1 MIECKNLWV
10 RVACKWLCLLKTTWK
25 ATVQKRLKEGKTK
38 LQKTE
43 EDKEIN
49 NKKNVVWFI

>member
-25 ATVQKRLKEGKTK
+25 TTVQKRLKEGKNII
-38 LQKTE
+38 QKTE

-49 NKKNVVWFI
+49 NKKNVI